1 MQYLLF
7 VDDTG
12 FNKNKNSRRLND
24 EKISMVGC
32 LVPVGEI
39 EQLAGE
45 LNFQL
50 SELKELYNADE
61 YHFTDI
67 CNHKNQFEGIDGFDA
82 LSMIQIFAEIIKE
95 YDIKI
100 VTQTITSEMLE
111 KKGDLIAGVDAIAR
125 ECGFSSKS
133 EAQKNESRALILNI
147 LDAKKYVESLSGDNE
162 IAAVFCDEGLRKNN
176 AETKI
181 KLGGK
186 DVEIDFCSSKEF
198 PYLQIADFAAWAL
211 TRSKLNL
218 EKSQEKE
225 MKDFDL
231 MTMKI
236 LEDIVPNYINIE
248 AVSTNAGYGINI
260 DKTFDEII
268 K

>member
-12 FNKNKNSRRLND
+12 FNKNKNSRNLND

-32 LVPVGEI
+32 LVPAGEI

-67 CNHKNQFEGIDGFDA
+67 CNHKNQFEGIDGYDA
-82 LSMIQIFAEIIKE
+82 LSMIQLFAEIIKE

-100 VTQTITSEMLE
+100 VTQTITGEILE
-111 KKGDLIAGVDAIAR
+111 KNNDLISEVDKIAAK
-125 ECGFSSKS
+125 CGLSNTS

-147 LDAKKYVESLSGDNE
+147 LNAKKYVESLSGDNE

-198 PYLQIADFAAWAL
+198 PYLQVADFAAWAL

>member
-32 LVPVGEI
+32 LVAVDKI
-39 EQLAGE
+39 QDLANE

-50 SELKELYNADE
+50 SELKELYDADE

-67 CNHKNQFEGIDGFDA
+67 CNHKNQFEGIDGYDA
-82 LSMIQIFAEIIKE
+82 LSMIQLFAEIIKE

-111 KKGDLIAGVDAIAR
+111 KKSDLIAGVDAIAR
-125 ECGFSSKS
+125 ECGFSITS

-147 LDAKKYVESLSGDNE
+147 LNAKKYVESLSGDNE

-198 PYLQIADFAAWAL
+198 PYLQVADFAAWAL

-218 EKSQEKE
+218 EKSQNKE

-248 AVSTNAGYGINI
+248 AVSTNAGYGINV

>member
-12 FNKNKNSRRLND
+12 FNKNKNSKRLND

-32 LVPVGEI
+32 LVAVDKI
-39 EQLAGE
+39 QDLANE

-50 SELKELYNADE
+50 SELKELYDADE

-67 CNHKNQFEGIDGFDA
+67 CNHKNQFEGIDGYDA
-82 LSMIQIFAEIIKE
+82 LSMIQLFAEIIKE

-100 VTQTITSEMLE
+100 VTQTITGEMLA
-111 KKGDLIAGVDAIAR
+111 KNNDLISEVDKIAAK
-125 ECGFSSKS
+125 CGLSNNN
-133 EAQKNESRALILNI
+133 EMLKNESRALILNA
-147 LDAKKYVESLSGDNE
+147 LNAKKYVESLDSDNE

-186 DVEIDFCSSKEF
+186 EVEIDFCSSKEF
-198 PYLQIADFAAWAL
+198 PYLQVADFAAWAL

-248 AVSTNAGYGINI
+248 AVSTNAGYGISI
-260 DKTFDEII
+260 DKTFDEIV

>member
-1 MQYLLF
+1 MRYLLF

-12 FNKNKNSRRLND
+12 FNKNKNSKRLND

-32 LVPVGEI
+32 LVAVDKI
-39 EQLAGE
+39 QDLANE

-50 SELKELYNADE
+50 SELKELYDAYE

-67 CNHKNQFEGIDGFDA
+67 CNHKNQFEGIDGYDA
-82 LSMIQIFAEIIKE
+82 LSMIQLFAEIIKE

-100 VTQTITSEMLE
+100 VTQTITGEMLE

-125 ECGFSSKS
+125 ECGFSSTS

-147 LDAKKYVESLSGDNE
+147 LDAKKYVELLSGDNE

-198 PYLQIADFAAWAL
+198 PYLQVADFAAWAL

-218 EKSQEKE
+218 EKSQNKE

>member
-12 FNKNKNSRRLND
+12 FNKNKNSRKLND

-32 LVPVGEI
+32 LVAVDKI
-39 EQLAGE
+39 QDLANE

-125 ECGFSSKS
+125 ECGFSSIS

-198 PYLQIADFAAWAL
+198 PYLQVADFAAWAL

-218 EKSQEKE
+218 EKSQNKE

>member
-12 FNKNKNSRRLND
+12 FNKNKNSRKLND

-32 LVPVGEI
+32 LVPASEI

-45 LNFQL
+45 LNFHL
-50 SELKELYNADE
+50 SELKELYDADE

-111 KKGDLIAGVDAIAR
+111 KNGDLIAGVDAIAR
-125 ECGFSSKS
+125 ECGFSSIS

-147 LDAKKYVESLSGDNE
+147 LNAKKYVESLSGDNE

-198 PYLQIADFAAWAL
+198 PYLQVADFAAWAL

-218 EKSQEKE
+218 EKSQNKE

-231 MTMKI
+231 MTMRI
-236 LEDIVPNYINIE
+236 LETIVSNYINISH
-248 AVSTNAGYGINI
+248 VTTNAGCGINV
-260 DKTFDEII
+260 DETYDEIV

>member
-12 FNKNKNSRRLND
+12 FNKNKNSRKLND

-32 LVPVGEI
+32 LVPAGEI

-45 LNFQL
+45 LNFHL

-67 CNHKNQFEGIDGFDA
+67 CNHKNQFEGIDGYDA
-82 LSMIQIFAEIIKE
+82 LSMIQLFAEIIKE

-100 VTQTITSEMLE
+100 VTQTITGEILE
-111 KKGDLIAGVDAIAR
+111 KNNDLISEVDKIAAK
-125 ECGFSSKS
+125 CGLSNTS

-147 LDAKKYVESLSGDNE
+147 LNAKKYVESLSGDNE

-198 PYLQIADFAAWAL
+198 PYLQVADFAAWAL

-218 EKSQEKE
+218 EKSQNKE

-248 AVSTNAGYGINI
+248 AVSTNAGYGINV

>member
-12 FNKNKNSRRLND
+12 FNKNKYSRKLND

-32 LVPVGEI
+32 LVAVDKI
-39 EQLAGE
+39 QDLANE

-67 CNHKNQFEGIDGFDA
+67 CNHKNQFEGIDGYDA
-82 LSMIQIFAEIIKE
+82 LSMIQLFAEIIKE

-100 VTQTITSEMLE
+100 VTQTITGEMLE
-111 KKGDLIAGVDAIAR
+111 KNNDLINEVDKIAAK
-125 ECGFSSKS
+125 CGLSNNN
-133 EAQKNESRALILNI
+133 EMLKNESRALILNA
-147 LDAKKYVESLSGDNE
+147 LNAKKYVESLSGGNE

-198 PYLQIADFAAWAL
+198 PYLQVADFAAWAL

-248 AVSTNAGYGINI
+248 AVSTNAGYGISI
-260 DKTFDEII
+260 DKTFDEIV

>member
-24 EKISMVGC
+24 EKISIVGC
-32 LVPVGEI
+32 LVAVDKI
-39 EQLAGE
+39 QDLANE

-67 CNHKNQFEGIDGFDA
+67 CNHKNQFEGIDGYDA
-82 LSMIQIFAEIIKE
+82 LSMIQLFAEIIKE

-125 ECGFSSKS
+125 ECGFSSTS

-147 LDAKKYVESLSGDNE
+147 LNAKKYVESLSGDNE

-198 PYLQIADFAAWAL
+198 PYLQVADFAAWAL

-218 EKSQEKE
+218 EKSQNKE

>member
-12 FNKNKNSRRLND
+12 FNKNKNSKRLND

-32 LVPVGEI
+32 LVAVDKI
-39 EQLAGE
+39 QDLANE

-67 CNHKNQFEGIDGFDA
+67 CNHKNQFEGIDGYDA
-82 LSMIQIFAEIIKE
+82 LSMIQLFAEIIKE

-100 VTQTITSEMLE
+100 VTQTITGEMLE
-111 KKGDLIAGVDAIAR
+111 KNNDLISEVDKIAAN
-125 ECGFSSKS
+125 CGLSNNN
-133 EAQKNESRALILNI
+133 EMLKNESRALILNA
-147 LDAKKYVESLSGDNE
+147 LNAKKYIESLVSDNE

-236 LEDIVPNYINIE
+236 LEDIVPNYVNIDG
-248 AVSTNAGYGINI
+248 VSTNAGYGINI
-260 DKTFDEII
+260 DKTFDEIV

>member
-12 FNKNKNSRRLND
+12 FNKNKNSRKLND

-32 LVPVGEI
+32 LVAVDKI
-39 EQLAGE
+39 QDLANE

-67 CNHKNQFEGIDGFDA
+67 CNHKNQFEGIDGYDA
-82 LSMIQIFAEIIKE
+82 LSMIQLFAEIIKE

-125 ECGFSSKS
+125 ECGFSSTS
-133 EAQKNESRALILNI
+133 EAQKNESRSLILNI
-147 LDAKKYVESLSGDNE
+147 LNAKKYVESLSGGNE

-198 PYLQIADFAAWAL
+198 PYLQVADFAAWAL

-218 EKSQEKE
+218 EKSQNKE

-248 AVSTNAGYGINI
+248 AVSTNAGYGINV

>member
-32 LVPVGEI
+32 LVAVDKI
-39 EQLAGE
+39 QDLANE
-45 LNFQL
+45 LNFHL

-67 CNHKNQFEGIDGFDA
+67 CNHKNQFEGIDGYDA
-82 LSMIQIFAEIIKE
+82 LSMIQLFAEIIKE

-100 VTQTITSEMLE
+100 VTQTITSETLE

-125 ECGFSSKS
+125 ECGFSSTS

-147 LDAKKYVESLSGDNE
+147 LNAKKYVESLSGDNE

-198 PYLQIADFAAWAL
+198 PYLQVADFAAWAL

-218 EKSQEKE
+218 EKSQNKE

-248 AVSTNAGYGINI
+248 AVSTNAGYGINV

>member
-12 FNKNKNSRRLND
+12 FNKNKNSRKLND

-32 LVPVGEI
+32 LVPASEI

-45 LNFQL
+45 LNFHL
-50 SELKELYNADE
+50 SELKELYDADE

-111 KKGDLIAGVDAIAR
+111 KNGDLIAGVDAIAR
-125 ECGFSSKS
+125 ECGFSSIS

-147 LDAKKYVESLSGDNE
+147 LNAKKYVESLSGDNE

-186 DVEIDFCSSKEF
+186 DV
-198 PYLQIADFAAWAL
+198 
-211 TRSKLNL
+211 
-218 EKSQEKE
+218 
-225 MKDFDL
+225 
-231 MTMKI
+231 
-236 LEDIVPNYINIE
+236 
-248 AVSTNAGYGINI
+248 
-260 DKTFDEII
+260 
-268 K
+268 

>member
-12 FNKNKNSRRLND
+12 FNKNKNSRKLND

-32 LVPVGEI
+32 LVPAGEI

-45 LNFQL
+45 LNFHL

-67 CNHKNQFEGIDGFDA
+67 CNHKNQFEGIDGYDA
-82 LSMIQIFAEIIKE
+82 LSMIQLFAEIIKE

-100 VTQTITSEMLE
+100 VTQTITGEILE
-111 KKGDLIAGVDAIAR
+111 KNNDLISEVDKIAAK
-125 ECGFSSKS
+125 CGLSNTS

-147 LDAKKYVESLSGDNE
+147 LNAKKYVESLSGDNE

-198 PYLQIADFAAWAL
+198 PYLQVADFAAWAL

-218 EKSQEKE
+218 EKSQNKE

>member
-24 EKISMVGC
+24 ENISMVGC
-32 LVPVGEI
+32 LVAVDKI
-39 EQLAGE
+39 QDLANE

-50 SELKELYNADE
+50 SELKELYDADE

-67 CNHKNQFEGIDGFDA
+67 CNHKNQFEGIDGYDA
-82 LSMIQIFAEIIKE
+82 LSMIQLFAEIIKE

-111 KKGDLIAGVDAIAR
+111 KNNDLISEVDKIAAK
-125 ECGFSSKS
+125 CGLSNTS

-147 LDAKKYVESLSGDNE
+147 LNAKKYVESLSGDNE

-198 PYLQIADFAAWAL
+198 PYLQVADFAAWAL

>member
-12 FNKNKNSRRLND
+12 FNKNKNSRKLND
-24 EKISMVGC
+24 EMISMVGC
-32 LVPVGEI
+32 LVAVDKI
-39 EQLAGE
+39 QDLANE

-50 SELKELYNADE
+50 SELKELYDADE

-67 CNHKNQFEGIDGFDA
+67 CNHKNQFEGIDGYDA
-82 LSMIQIFAEIIKE
+82 LSMIQLFAEIIKE

-111 KKGDLIAGVDAIAR
+111 KKDDLIAGVDAIAR
-125 ECGFSSKS
+125 ECGFSSTS

-147 LDAKKYVESLSGDNE
+147 LDAKKYVESLSGNNE

-198 PYLQIADFAAWAL
+198 PYLQVPDFAAWAL

-218 EKSQEKE
+218 EKSQNKE

-248 AVSTNAGYGINI
+248 AVSTNAGYGINV

>member
-1 MQYLLF
+1 MQYLFF

-12 FNKNKNSRRLND
+12 FNKNKNSRKLND

-32 LVPVGEI
+32 LVAVDKI
-39 EQLAGE
+39 QDLANE

-50 SELKELYNADE
+50 SELKELYDADE

-67 CNHKNQFEGIDGFDA
+67 CNHKNQFEGIDGYDA
-82 LSMIQIFAEIIKE
+82 LSMIQLFAEIIKE

-111 KKGDLIAGVDAIAR
+111 KKGDIIAGVDAIAR
-125 ECGFSSKS
+125 ECGFSSTS

-147 LDAKKYVESLSGDNE
+147 LNAKKYVESLSGDNE
-162 IAAVFCDEGLRKNN
+162 IAAIFCDEGLRKNN

-198 PYLQIADFAAWAL
+198 PYLQVADFAAWAL

-218 EKSQEKE
+218 EKSQNKE

>member
-12 FNKNKNSRRLND
+12 FNKNKNSKRLND

-32 LVPVGEI
+32 LVAVDKI
-39 EQLAGE
+39 QDLANE

-50 SELKELYNADE
+50 SELKELYDADE

-67 CNHKNQFEGIDGFDA
+67 CNHKNQFEGIDGYDA
-82 LSMIQIFAEIIKE
+82 LSMIQLFAEIIKE

-100 VTQTITSEMLE
+100 VTQTITSKMLE

-125 ECGFSSKS
+125 ECGFSSTS

-147 LDAKKYVESLSGDNE
+147 LNAKKYVESLSGNNE

-198 PYLQIADFAAWAL
+198 PYLQVADFAAWAL
-211 TRSKLNL
+211 TRSKLNI
-218 EKSQEKE
+218 EKSQNKE

>member
-32 LVPVGEI
+32 LVAVDKI
-39 EQLAGE
+39 QDLANE

-67 CNHKNQFEGIDGFDA
+67 CNHKNQFEGIDGYDA
-82 LSMIQIFAEIIKE
+82 LSMIQLFAEIIKE

-125 ECGFSSKS
+125 ECGFSSTS

-147 LDAKKYVESLSGDNE
+147 LNAKKYVESLSGDNE

-198 PYLQIADFAAWAL
+198 PYLQVADFAAWAL

-218 EKSQEKE
+218 EKSQNKE

>member
-12 FNKNKNSRRLND
+12 FNKNKNSKRLND

-32 LVPVGEI
+32 LVAVDKI
-39 EQLAGE
+39 QDLANE

-50 SELKELYNADE
+50 SELKELYDADE

-67 CNHKNQFEGIDGFDA
+67 CNHKNQFEGIDGYDA
-82 LSMIQIFAEIIKE
+82 LSMIQLFAEIIKE

-100 VTQTITSEMLE
+100 VTKTITGEILE
-111 KKGDLIAGVDAIAR
+111 KNNDLISEVDKIAAK
-125 ECGFSSKS
+125 CGLSNTS

-147 LDAKKYVESLSGDNE
+147 LNAKKYVESLSGGNE

-186 DVEIDFCSSKEF
+186 DIEIDFCSSKEF
-198 PYLQIADFAAWAL
+198 PYLQVADFAAWAL

-218 EKSQEKE
+218 EKSQNKE

-248 AVSTNAGYGINI
+248 AVSTNAGYGINV